1 MKINVKRMLWI
12 IYLKDNIYHRN
23 TNLTINTNPKKLFDK
38 EIIKTALWTRKFG
51 ETQPDC
57 QYLRYQIYLNVVKKT
72 LLLQIYS
79 IASILHKKSIT

>member
-1 MKINVKRMLWI
+1 MLRI

-23 TNLTINTNPKKLFDK
+23 TNLTVNNNPKKLLDK

-57 QYLRYQIYLNVVKKT
+57 
-72 LLLQIYS
+72 
-79 IASILHKKSIT
+79 